1 MNTPGNAAT
10 GGLRER
16 MHALFDLTGKVAI
29 VTGAGRG
36 LGKAIAAGLAG
47 FGAEVVLC
55 GRTQATL
62 EAATEELSAEGAKVW
77 WQTVDVSKEADVV
90 ALLAAVRERHAR
102 IDVLVNNAGVNPIYR
117 RPEKTTLED
126 WAGIIDTN
134 LTGVFLCCRHIG
146 GAMVAQG
153 GGGSI
158 INVSSVAGHV
168 GLLKSLP
175 YCAAK
180 GGVELATRAL
190 ALDWAANNIR
200 VNSIAPAFFETD
212 LTAGLR
218 DHAELSQRLL
228 DQTPLGRFGRA
239 EDMVGAAVYLASAAS
254 AYVTGHSLVVDGGWT
269 AR

>member
-1 MNTPGNAAT
+1 MNAPAQ
-10 GGLRER
+10 GLQAR
-16 MHALFDLTGKVAI
+16 MQALFDLTGKVAV

-62 EAATEELSAEGAKVW
+62 EAATGELTAAGAKAW

-90 ALLAAVRERHAR
+90 ALLAAVQERHGR
-102 IDVLVNNAGVNPIYR
+102 LDILVNNAGVNPIYR
-117 RPEKTTLED
+117 RPEKTSMED
-126 WAGIIDTN
+126 WASIVDIN
-134 LTGVFLCCRHIG
+134 LTGVFLCCRHLG

-153 GGGSI
+153 RGSI

-168 GLLKSLP
+168 GLSKSLP

-190 ALDWAANNIR
+190 ALDWAANGVR

-228 DQTPLGRFGRA
+228 DQTPLGRFGKP
-239 EDMVGAAVYLASAAS
+239 EDMVGAAVYLASDAS

>member
-1 MNTPGNAAT
+1 MSALAE
-10 GGLRER
+10 GLHAR
-16 MHALFDLTGKVAI
+16 MQALFDLTGKVAI

-47 FGAEVVLC
+47 FGADVVLC
-55 GRTQATL
+55 GRTAATL
-62 EAATEELSAEGAKVW
+62 EAATEELTAAGAKAW
-77 WQTVDVSKEADVV
+77 WQTVDVSKEADVL
-90 ALLAAVRERHAR
+90 ALLAAVQERHGR
-102 IDVLVNNAGVNPIYR
+102 LDILVNNAGVNPIYR
-117 RPEKTTLED
+117 RPEKTSLED
-126 WAGIIDTN
+126 WASIVDIN
-134 LTGVFLCCRHIG
+134 LTGVFLCCRHLG

-153 GGGSI
+153 SGSI

-168 GLLKSLP
+168 GLAKSVP

-190 ALDWAANNIR
+190 ALDWAANGVR

-212 LTAGLR
+212 LTAGMR
-218 DHAELSQRLL
+218 EHPELSQRLL
-228 DQTPLGRFGRA
+228 DQTPLGRFGKP
-239 EDMVGAAVYLASAAS
+239 EDMVGAVVYLASDAS